1 MTWSEYAGLAQR
13 TSSTKTPEDKVGH
26 GILGLIG
33 EAGEIIDI
41 IKKQKYMGM
50 PEETAHEKLLDEAG
64 DFAWYIV
71 ELCTG
76 LGYNVDEVMSDA
88 QEYDCLNESLEEA
101 AVNMVGMI
109 ADVHYENSDDMAS
122 IVFEDAVDVACQFM
136 SVLDFANIDIEAMK
150 EHNIAKLR
158 KRYPEGFSAERSNA
172 RYQ

>member
-1 MTWSEYAGLAQR
+1 
-13 TSSTKTPEDKVGH
+13 
-26 GILGLIG
+26 
-33 EAGEIIDI
+33 
-41 IKKQKYMGM
+41 
-50 PEETAHEKLLDEAG
+50 
-64 DFAWYIV
+64 
-71 ELCTG
+71 
-76 LGYNVDEVMSDA
+76 
-88 QEYDCLNESLEEA
+88 
-101 AVNMVGMI
+101 MVGMI